1 MGDGDGMRIV
11 LLALIAL
18 IALTTAF
25 AAPAMA
31 GVVDSTGWCPTS
43 MSPRKTV
50 TSSVEID
57 EDLSGVRPMRKTFD
71 SYQTGYDRDNR
82 SSSMHRWRWPSLDGD
97 KLQLSTY
104 ATSCH
109 ETGAGCYARYWEV
122 PAKVVLV
129 DPKPVTG
136 CISYAFD
143 LPDGMVVGFG
153 GEVRTYLRRDTGPIV
168 GPQVRMPV
176 LEVLDVIDGA
186 ALGFER
192 DGTLW
197 RMTWQGTAAPALT
210 KIGKLAG
217 NVLSASRDN
226 HGLVFVFTDAALY
239 AFDGKTFAQRW
250 RVDGEVWTVMPLDV
264 PLTFYVLTIERG
276 SGRGKVV
283 LRMLDASGTEKKR
296 RTVLDREVTEAHLE
310 RSGYYA
316 RPDLYQGVWVVHLAK

>member
-1 MGDGDGMRIV
+1 MRIV
-11 LLALIAL
+11 PLVVVSLLV
-18 IALTTAF
+18 
-25 AAPAMA
+25 AAPAAA
-31 GVVDSTGWCPTS
+31 GVVDATGWCPTS
-43 MSPRKTV
+43 VSPRKTV
-50 TSSVEID
+50 TQNLEID
-57 EDLSGVRPMRKTFD
+57 EDLSGVRRMRTTFD
-71 SYQTGYDRDNR
+71 SYQTGYDRDAR
-82 SSSMHRWRWPSLDGD
+82 SSSMQRWRWPSLAGD

-153 GEVRTYLRRDTGPIV
+153 AEVRTYLRRDTGPV
-168 GPQVRMPV
+168 AGPQVRMPV

-197 RMTWQGTAAPALT
+197 RMTWQGTAAPVLT
-210 KIGKLAG
+210 RIGKLAG
-217 NVLSASRDN
+217 NVLSASRGN

-239 AFDGKTFAQRW
+239 AFDGKTFAQKW

-276 SGRGKVV
+276 ASPKVV
-283 LRMLDASGTEKKR
+283 LRMLDETGAEKKR
-296 RTVLDREVTEAHLE
+296 RTVLDRAVTEAHLE
-310 RSGYYA
+310 RSGFYA
-316 RPDLYQGVWVVHLAK
+316 RPDLYQGVWVVHIAK